1 MKKRS
6 PAAPLLL
13 PVITLGIYLLVWLVK
28 TKNEINETATNH
40 IPSAWLLIV
49 PIGNLVWYWKYAVG
63 VEEFTHHDFNR
74 AGTFW
79 ILLLFGPIGA
89 AFVQRSFN
97 KTLTAPRTYSAFE
110 PTPAAA

>member
-1 MKKRS
+1 MGLK
-6 PAAPLLL
+6 
-13 PVITLGIYLLVWLVK
+13 
-28 TKNEINETATNH
+28 
-40 IPSAWLLIV
+40 
-49 PIGNLVWYWKYAVG
+49 
-63 VEEFTHHDFNR
+63 EFTHHGFNR

-79 ILLLFGPIGA
+79 TLVLFGPIGA

>member
-13 PVITLGIYLLVWLVK
+13 PIVTLGIYSLVWLVK
-28 TKNEINETATNH
+28 TKNEMNETATNK

-49 PIGNLVWYWKYAVG
+49 PIGNWVWYWKYAVG
-63 VEEFTHHDFNR
+63 VEEFTNHDFNR

-79 ILLLFGPIGA
+79 LLALLGPIGA
-89 AFVQRSFN
+89 AFVQASFN
-97 KTLTAPRTYSAFE
+97 RTLTAPRTYEAFQ
-110 PTPAAA
+110 PAAV